1 MKKIL
6 CIALALMLVL
16 SLAACGGAGGSGVG
30 GSNEVGKYYLQ
41 SMEAEGMSIGREFF
55 TAMGMTEEQLDEY
68 MFIEITAP
76 GKATVTMEGET
87 INMEY
92 DATSMWPV
100 DEPDEKANCTVA
112 DGKITLEI
120 EGSKVIF
127 AKK

>member
-16 SLAACGGAGGSGVG
+16 SLAACGAGGSGIG
-30 GSNEVGKYYLQ
+30 GSNEVGKYYLH
-41 SMEAEGMSIGREFF
+41 SMETEGMSIGREFF

-76 GKATVTMEGET
+76 GKATVTVEGET
-87 INMEY
+87 VDMEY

-100 DEPDEKANCTVA
+100 DEPDAKVDLEVKGN
-112 DGKITLEI
+112 TLTMES
-120 EGSKVIF
+120 EGMIMVF
-127 AKK
+127 KK

>member
-16 SLAACGGAGGSGVG
+16 SLAACGGAGMNG

>member
-1 MKKIL
+1 MKRFL

-16 SLAACGGAGGSGVG
+16 SLAACGGAGLGG
-30 GSNEVGKYYLQ
+30 GSNEVGKYYLEK
-41 SMEAEGMSIGREFF
+41 METEGMTIGREMF
-55 TAMGMTEEQLDEY
+55 TSLGMTEEQLDEY

-87 INMEY
+87 VDMEY

-100 DEPDEKANCTVA
+100 EEPDEKANCTVA
-112 DGKITLEI
+112 NGKITLEI